1 MKFFE
6 DAGNGCARVGIEAA
20 FVFCLCKK
28 IVNNGCIDII
38 NRCVRANLP
47 IPRWLVDGE
56 DHPLDFIGRHYP
68 VLGSCPH
75 VRNTIKIVWFAD
87 SLRDHDNDQVLSLF
101 FDDTDI
107 RCDLW
112 FYPGGNLLG
121 EFAKRVVGGIY
132 ADYCP
137 GIGPAK
143 RDDAAMIVEEPADG
157 FERRLD
163 EGEGFLKIPECRIR
177 GGS

>member
-1 MKFFE
+1 
-6 DAGNGCARVGIEAA
+6 
-20 FVFCLCKK
+20 
-28 IVNNGCIDII
+28 
-38 NRCVRANLP
+38 
-47 IPRWLVDGE
+47 
-56 DHPLDFIGRHYP
+56 
-68 VLGSCPH
+68 
-75 VRNTIKIVWFAD
+75 
-87 SLRDHDNDQVLSLF
+87 VLSLF